1 MSRYKKVIFVAESGT
16 CRAPMAMGLMQK
28 LQVDP
33 LPEICARGMV
43 VLFPEPLNPKAE
55 AVLAGRGI
63 RLEDYRSCQLREDD
77 FSEDTLVIVFS
88 DAAKKKIQDKYPDA
102 VNVHVLT
109 KLAGEELEI
118 MDPYGGDLAAYGLC
132 MESMI
137 RPLRTLMQMLGA
149 AGFKEEI
156 R

>member
-1 MSRYKKVIFVAESGT
+1 MSIFKRVIFVAESGT
-16 CRAPMAMGLMQK
+16 CRAPMAMGLMRK
-28 LQVDP
+28 LQEGPV
-33 LPEICARGMV
+33 PEILARGMV

-63 RLEDYRSCQLREDD
+63 RLGDYRSSQLQETD

-88 DAAKKKIQDKYPDA
+88 EAAEKKIRNRFPDA

-109 KLAGEELEI
+109 KLTGEELEI
-118 MDPYGGDLAAYGLC
+118 MDPYGGDLVTYGLC
-132 MESMI
+132 MESMV
-137 RPLRTLMQMLGA
+137 RPLRALAQMLGTA
-149 AGFKEEI
+149 ASEEEI